1 VQEAWCVHRASA
13 SRGSRDYHTLEL
25 IVWVPFAARCRK
37 LKNMHLRV
45 NYYVYFVN
53 IGQMAQEYTYGWASQ
68 ARDTLDVHMQKGL
81 DARIIPIPS

>member
-1 VQEAWCVHRASA
+1 VSIAPQPQEGIATTTLWRSSCGSHSA
-13 SRGSRDYHTLEL
+13 RR
-25 IVWVPFAARCRK
+25 RK

-53 IGQMAQEYTYGWASQ
+53 IGQMTEEYTYGWASQ

-81 DARIIPIPS
+81 DARIIHPS